1 MVALRHPLERDSRWC
16 QEEEHSQSL
25 RLAESRKGNLE
36 SWETKVAE
44 QSTGR
49 GERGRGYES
58 WRASEAHS
66 HVFSSVSISTC
77 MFKKKKN
84 QGQEKNNSAWCSH
97 RPRIVP
103 VPNQFGWKTLSFT
116 SH

>member
-1 MVALRHPLERDSRWC
+1 MVALHQPLERDSRWC

-77 MFKKKKN
+77 MFKKKKRTKARKRTTVL
-84 QGQEKNNSAWCSH
+84 GAH
-97 RPRIVP
+97 TGP
-103 VPNQFGWKTLSFT
+103 G
-116 SH
+116 

>member
-58 WRASEAHS
+58 WRASEGHS

-77 MFKKKKN
+77 MFKKKKRTKARKRTTVL
-84 QGQEKNNSAWCSH
+84 GAH
-97 RPRIVP
+97 TGP
-103 VPNQFGWKTLSFT
+103 G
-116 SH
+116 